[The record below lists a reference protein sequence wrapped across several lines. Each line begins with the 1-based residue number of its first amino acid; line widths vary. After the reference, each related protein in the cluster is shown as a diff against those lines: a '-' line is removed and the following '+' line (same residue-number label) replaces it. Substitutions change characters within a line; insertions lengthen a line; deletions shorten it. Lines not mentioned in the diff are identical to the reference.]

1 MKDLTLINGI
11 EMSDE
16 KEDLICYSYDASY
29 AKGSLPEVIAWPKN
43 TEEILRIVKWSTN
56 KGLKIVPRGAGT
68 GMAGGAIPINSRSII
83 VSLEKMREILE
94 INPKNFTVTLQPGV
108 INGELQKELTIYE
121 LFYPPDPASLDYCTI
136 GGNVATNAGGP
147 RAIKYGV
154 TRNYVLELETVL
166 STGGVFTLGGKTFKR
181 VTGYEIKELLI
192 GSEGTLGII
201 SKVTLRVLPQP
212 EEVITLLI
220 NFDSI
225 ESAGEAVPKIIGA
238 GIIPRTLE
246 FLDSSCLQLV
256 EENYELGLPNNSEAM
271 LLVELDGELTSIK
284 RQGEKIVDVVRK
296 YKGETKVATDYYSR
310 ENLWKARRSISPCI
324 LKMKDKEKINIDIA
338 VPIDNL
344 STILKKLNKLSNE
357 SKIPIVCFGHAGDGN
372 IHVNILVKKGDEEE
386 KIRGFEIVKKI
397 FELTVS
403 LDGAISGEHGIGIT
417 KKPYI
422 DIQLD
427 RKHMELMQAIKRV
440 FDPKGIM
447 NPGKIF

>member
-11 EMSDE
+11 EISDE

-29 AKGSLPEVIAWPKN
+29 SKGSLPELIAWPKN
-43 TEEILRIVKWSTN
+43 TEEIVRIVKWATN

-68 GMAGGAIPINSRSII
+68 GMAVGAIPINSRSII

-94 INPKNFTVTLQPGV
+94 VNTKNFTTTLQPGV

-181 VTGYEIKELLI
+181 VTGYEIKELFI

-212 EEVITLLI
+212 EEVITLLVS
-220 NFDSI
+220 FDSI
-225 ESAGEAVPKIIGA
+225 ESAGDAVPKIIGS

-256 EENYELGLPNNSEAM
+256 E
-271 LLVELDGELTSIK
+271 
-284 RQGEKIVDVVRK
+284 
-296 YKGETKVATDYYSR
+296 TK
-310 ENLWKARRSISPCI
+310 L
-324 LKMKDKEKINIDIA
+324 
-338 VPIDNL
+338 
-344 STILKKLNKLSNE
+344 
-357 SKIPIVCFGHAGDGN
+357 
-372 IHVNILVKKGDEEE
+372 
-386 KIRGFEIVKKI
+386 
-397 FELTVS
+397 
-403 LDGAISGEHGIGIT
+403 
-417 KKPYI
+417 
-422 DIQLD
+422 
-427 RKHMELMQAIKRV
+427 
-440 FDPKGIM
+440 
-447 NPGKIF
+447 

>member
-11 EMSDE
+11 EISDE

-29 AKGSLPEVIAWPKN
+29 SKGSLPELIAWPKN
-43 TEEILRIVKWSTN
+43 TEEIVRIVKWATN

-94 INPKNFTVTLQPGV
+94 VNTKNFTTTLQPGV

-181 VTGYEIKELLI
+181 VTGYEIKELFI

-212 EEVITLLI
+212 EEVITLLVS
-220 NFDSI
+220 FDSI
-225 ESAGEAVPKIIGA
+225 ESAGDAVPKIIGS

-256 EENYELGLPNNSEAM
+256 ETNYELGLPSASEAM
-271 LLVELDGELTSIK
+271 LLVELDGEVNSLK
-284 RQGEKIVDVVRK
+284 RQGEKIVDIVRK
-296 YKGETKVATDYYSR
+296 YKGETQVATDYYSR

-344 STILKKLNKLSNE
+344 STILKKLNKLSIE
-357 SKIPIVCFGHAGDGN
+357 SKIPIICFGHAGDGN
-372 IHVNILVKKGDEEE
+372 IHVNILINKGNEEE
-386 KIRGFEIVKKI
+386 KKQGFEIVKKI
-397 FELTVS
+397 FEFTVS
-403 LDGAISGEHGIGIT
+403 IGGVISGEHGIGIT

-427 RKHMELMQAIKRV
+427 RKHIELMQAIKRV

>member
-1 MKDLTLINGI
+1 MKDLTLIKGI
-11 EMSDE
+11 EISDE

-29 AKGSLPEVIAWPKN
+29 AKGSLPELIAWPKN
-43 TEEILRIVKWSTN
+43 TDEIVRIVKWATN

-94 INPKNFTVTLQPGV
+94 VNTKNFTTTLQTGV

-166 STGGVFTLGGKTFKR
+166 STGEVFTLGGKTFKR
-181 VTGYEIKELLI
+181 VTGYEIKELFI

-201 SKVTLRVLPQP
+201 SRVTLRVLPQP
-212 EEVITLLI
+212 EEVITLLVS
-220 NFDSI
+220 FDSI
-225 ESAGEAVPKIIGA
+225 ESAGDAVPKIIGS

-256 EENYELGLPNNSEAM
+256 ETNYELGLPSASEAL
-271 LLVELDGELTSIK
+271 LLVELDGEVTSLK
-284 RQGEKIVDVVRK
+284 RQGEKIVDIVRK
-296 YKGETKVATDYYSR
+296 FNGETQVATDYYSR

-344 STILKKLNKLSNE
+344 STILKKLNKLSIE
-357 SKIPIVCFGHAGDGN
+357 SKIPIICFGHAGDGN
-372 IHVNILVKKGDEEE
+372 IHVNILVSKGIEEE
-386 KIRGFEIVKKI
+386 KKQGFEIVKKI

-403 LDGAISGEHGIGIT
+403 MGGVISGEHGIGIT

-427 RKHMELMQAIKRV
+427 RKHIELMQALKRV

>member
-166 STGGVFTLGGKTFKR
+166 STGGVLTLGGKTFKR

>member
-11 EMSDE
+11 EISDE

-29 AKGSLPEVIAWPKN
+29 AKGSLPELIAWPKN
-43 TEEILRIVKWSTN
+43 TDEIVRIVKWATN

-94 INPKNFTVTLQPGV
+94 VNTKNFTTTLQTGV

-166 STGGVFTLGGKTFKR
+166 STGEVFTLGGKTFKR
-181 VTGYEIKELLI
+181 VTGYEIKELFI

-201 SKVTLRVLPQP
+201 SRVTLRVLPQP
-212 EEVITLLI
+212 EEVITLLVS
-220 NFDSI
+220 FDSI
-225 ESAGEAVPKIIGA
+225 ESAGDAVPKIIGS

-256 EENYELGLPNNSEAM
+256 ETNYELGLPSASEAL
-271 LLVELDGELTSIK
+271 LLVELDGEVTSLK
-284 RQGEKIVDVVRK
+284 RQGEKIVDIVRK
-296 YKGETKVATDYYSR
+296 FNGETQVATDYYSR

-344 STILKKLNKLSNE
+344 STILKKLNKLSIE
-357 SKIPIVCFGHAGDGN
+357 SKIPIICFGHAGDGN
-372 IHVNILVKKGDEEE
+372 IHVNILVSKGIEEE
-386 KIRGFEIVKKI
+386 KKQGFEIVKKI

-403 LDGAISGEHGIGIT
+403 MGGVISGEHGIGIT

-427 RKHMELMQAIKRV
+427 RKHIELMQAIKRV

>member
-11 EMSDE
+11 EISDE

-29 AKGSLPEVIAWPKN
+29 AKGSLPELIAWPKN
-43 TEEILRIVKWSTN
+43 TDEIVRIVKWATN

-94 INPKNFTVTLQPGV
+94 VNTKNFTTTLQTGV

-181 VTGYEIKELLI
+181 VTGYEIKELFI

-201 SKVTLRVLPQP
+201 SRVTLRVLPQP
-212 EEVITLLI
+212 EEVITLLVS
-220 NFDSI
+220 FDSI
-225 ESAGEAVPKIIGA
+225 ESAGDAVPKIIGS

-256 EENYELGLPNNSEAM
+256 ETNYELGLPSASEAL
-271 LLVELDGELTSIK
+271 LLVELDGELTSLK
-284 RQGEKIVDVVRK
+284 RQGEKIVDIVRK
-296 YKGETKVATDYYSR
+296 FNGETQVATDYYSR

-344 STILKKLNKLSNE
+344 STILKKLNKLSIE
-357 SKIPIVCFGHAGDGN
+357 SKIPIICFGHAGDGN
-372 IHVNILVKKGDEEE
+372 IHVNILVSKGIEEE
-386 KIRGFEIVKKI
+386 KKQGFEIVKKI

-403 LDGAISGEHGIGIT
+403 MGGVISGEHGIGIT

-427 RKHMELMQAIKRV
+427 RKHIELMQALKRV